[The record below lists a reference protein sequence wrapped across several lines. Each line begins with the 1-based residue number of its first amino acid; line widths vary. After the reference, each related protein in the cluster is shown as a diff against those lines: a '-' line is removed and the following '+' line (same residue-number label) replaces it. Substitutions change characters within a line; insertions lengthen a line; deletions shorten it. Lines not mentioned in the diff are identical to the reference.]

1 MPKLKYHYTT
11 IPSTSRPLPTLQDVA
26 DAMGLS
32 VNTLRQRFRMG
43 AQCVTVDGVTVCR
56 KRVIIPND
64 RSARWR
70 ERKCKEF
77 GSVTKWRKSRQQDTD
92 ND

>member
-1 MPKLKYHYTT
+1 MPKLKYLYST
-11 IPSTSRPLPTLQDVA
+11 IPPTVTPLNTVQDVA
-26 DAMGLS
+26 AATGLS
-32 VNTLRQRFRMG
+32 VTTLRQRFRMG
-43 AQCVTVDGVTVCR
+43 AECVTVDAVTVCR

-70 ERKCKEF
+70 ERKCAEY
-77 GSVTKWRKSRQQDTD
+77 GSVTKWRKMRQQDSD